1 MALLTCISSAKKGT
15 KSLKTTIP
23 EGVVEFLELSDQAEL
38 EWKMEVANND
48 RSVTIKK
55 TMINR
60 VAHNK
65 HFNYNNPQS
74 PYVAHGSPVPR
85 SYENS
90 IDHREDKLKSSR
102 YNPHEQLSNEPK
114 PFAEYGGL
122 TSKLKEIRRLAI
134 RYFQPDVLDEKL
146 RSLSQRVMNG
156 TESEAFVD
164 ECLEKIRSMNGQ
176 IESFSHLFTRPLSKA
191 EENPLYNHRQN
202 LHLRELSDDT
212 KLKLS
217 EIKRVLN
224 SYRHESESWEVVEYL
239 INICST
245 AGNNPFLDEALV
257 FHKRQAGI
265 IK

>member
-1 MALLTCISSAKKGT
+1 MALLTRISSAKKGT

-38 EWKMEVANND
+38 EWKMEVVNND

-65 HFNYNNPQS
+65 HNNPPF

-85 SYENS
+85 SYEYS
-90 IDHREDKLKSSR
+90 IDHREDNLKSSR
-102 YNPHEQLSNEPK
+102 YNPHEQLTNEPK

-122 TSKLKEIRRLAI
+122 TSKLQEIRRLAI
-134 RYFQPDVLDEKL
+134 PYFQPDILDEKL
-146 RSLSQRVMNG
+146 RNLSQRVMNG

-176 IESFSHLFTRPLSKA
+176 IESFSRLFTRPLSNA

-202 LHLRELSDDT
+202 LHLRELSDNT

-224 SYRHESESWEVVEYL
+224 SYRHETESWEIVEYL
-239 INICST
+239 INRCST
-245 AGNNPFLDEALV
+245 AGNNPILDEALV